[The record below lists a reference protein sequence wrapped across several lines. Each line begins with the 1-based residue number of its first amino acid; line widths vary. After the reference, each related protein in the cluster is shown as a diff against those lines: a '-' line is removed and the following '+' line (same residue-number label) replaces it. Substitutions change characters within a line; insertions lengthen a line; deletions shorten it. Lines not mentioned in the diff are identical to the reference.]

1 MADVRVPRDATGK
14 EVALELG
21 GAGAGR
27 SIAEDVS
34 VAEPALTRRS
44 SGGADKDPSPLTPT
58 LALAPALPTA
68 SSAAASQLSWSM
80 FAPDSAQA
88 PLRGGFGSVY
98 KARWEKRRVDVAIK
112 LLRASALS
120 PAEYEAATAALER
133 EAEAL
138 RLASEGG
145 TNRFV
150 VAQFGIARG
159 PATPAW
165 ASTLGRDIAFFASQ
179 ASGGAEESEGGELF
193 GLVTE
198 WVAGGTLYDRLHGS
212 ARWAA
217 GTAERLLLLERTA
230 DAVALLHSMQP
241 RSVVHAD
248 IKSANVLLSERGAG
262 AQPRLADFGLS
273 EVRQAAA
280 ATRAGA
286 STARPA
292 AGDVGGTFAY
302 MAPEM
307 YRRGR
312 TPALAPSTRTDVYAL
327 STLCWEV
334 IVGELPWEGF
344 TETDRVLA
352 LLTGEEDG
360 IPWSKLP
367 EDVPAALRTLLAR
380 GVDIDR
386 EKRPSARELCEG
398 LRAARELL
406 ESAHFDVFLSHAW
419 GENGAHAPVTTVVL
433 RALRDDG
440 RHVWVDKVEMGHD
453 KVRSMREGVAASTL
467 IVALVSKRYA
477 SRPDCML
484 ELREALRLGKPVV
497 SCLVEPMVKWWPPT
511 DAETADEREMAAA
524 VNPRA
529 LIFAD
534 LRRACA
540 AGAAGG
546 WYADAEGITLLP
558 AQRELV
564 DAHEAVPSLLK
575 LVRDVL
581 VHGSVVTMPPVIDAQ
596 LATTFVVSTLAG
608 NGTKGFADGALA
620 DALFNEPIGI
630 AILPD
635 DSIVVADSNNH
646 CIRHIR
652 SDTVLTLAGRG
663 GEKGFS
669 DGPAAEARF
678 YYPSGLA
685 VSEDGSSIFVADFGN
700 NRVRSIDIE
709 SGSVTTFAGSG
720 EEGGVD
726 GNSVGASFDCPRGL
740 ALGPAGILYVTE
752 MAGTRVR
759 AISPAG
765 DVTTFA
771 GSESGFADG
780 AASAARFSKPAGI
793 AVDATGVVYVAD
805 EVNLSIRR
813 ISDGVVST
821 LAGSNKVRIAT
832 GLGGFAD
839 GAGASAVFYSPQG
852 LSLDRATGKLFVGDN
867 SRIRIIDTSTGAVST
882 LAGSKTRGKIDGA
895 AASATFTSAYD
906 IALDSKGGIIV
917 ADRLSHSLRRIS
929 RT

>member
-344 TETDRVLA
+344 TETDRV
-352 LLTGEEDG
+352 
-360 IPWSKLP
+360 
-367 EDVPAALRTLLAR
+367 
-380 GVDIDR
+380 
-386 EKRPSARELCEG
+386 
-398 LRAARELL
+398 
-406 ESAHFDVFLSHAW
+406 
-419 GENGAHAPVTTVVL
+419 
-433 RALRDDG
+433 
-440 RHVWVDKVEMGHD
+440 
-453 KVRSMREGVAASTL
+453 
-467 IVALVSKRYA
+467 
-477 SRPDCML
+477 
-484 ELREALRLGKPVV
+484 
-497 SCLVEPMVKWWPPT
+497 
-511 DAETADEREMAAA
+511 
-524 VNPRA
+524 
-529 LIFAD
+529 
-534 LRRACA
+534 
-540 AGAAGG
+540 
-546 WYADAEGITLLP
+546 
-558 AQRELV
+558 
-564 DAHEAVPSLLK
+564 
-575 LVRDVL
+575 
-581 VHGSVVTMPPVIDAQ
+581 
-596 LATTFVVSTLAG
+596 
-608 NGTKGFADGALA
+608 
-620 DALFNEPIGI
+620 
-630 AILPD
+630 
-635 DSIVVADSNNH
+635 
-646 CIRHIR
+646 
-652 SDTVLTLAGRG
+652 
-663 GEKGFS
+663 
-669 DGPAAEARF
+669 
-678 YYPSGLA
+678 
-685 VSEDGSSIFVADFGN
+685 
-700 NRVRSIDIE
+700 
-709 SGSVTTFAGSG
+709 
-720 EEGGVD
+720 
-726 GNSVGASFDCPRGL
+726 
-740 ALGPAGILYVTE
+740 
-752 MAGTRVR
+752 
-759 AISPAG
+759 
-765 DVTTFA
+765 
-771 GSESGFADG
+771 
-780 AASAARFSKPAGI
+780 
-793 AVDATGVVYVAD
+793 
-805 EVNLSIRR
+805 
-813 ISDGVVST
+813 
-821 LAGSNKVRIAT
+821 
-832 GLGGFAD
+832 
-839 GAGASAVFYSPQG
+839 
-852 LSLDRATGKLFVGDN
+852 
-867 SRIRIIDTSTGAVST
+867 
-882 LAGSKTRGKIDGA
+882 
-895 AASATFTSAYD
+895 
-906 IALDSKGGIIV
+906 
-917 ADRLSHSLRRIS
+917 
-929 RT
+929 